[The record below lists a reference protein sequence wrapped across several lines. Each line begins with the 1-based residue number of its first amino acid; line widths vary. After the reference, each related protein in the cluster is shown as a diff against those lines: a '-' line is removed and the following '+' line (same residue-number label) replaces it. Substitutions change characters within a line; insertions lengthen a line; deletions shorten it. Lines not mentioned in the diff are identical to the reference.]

1 MGGLEEGY
9 SVVPEEMP
17 LDNPLSKVLSDES
30 IQLLSLKEDVTLSRH
45 SMPKVMMFRT
55 ILEQDNLVKPK
66 IANGSA
72 PVSKSTLQKAKEEA
86 TVTPTWSQFPSSGF
100 GETTAPGYRR

>member
-9 SVVPEEMP
+9 SVVPEELP

-30 IQLLSLKEDVTLSRH
+30 IQLLSLEDVTLSRH

-66 IANGSA
+66 VANGST
-72 PVSKSTLQKAKEEA
+72 PVSKSTSQKAKEEA

-100 GETTAPGYRR
+100 GEATAPGYRR